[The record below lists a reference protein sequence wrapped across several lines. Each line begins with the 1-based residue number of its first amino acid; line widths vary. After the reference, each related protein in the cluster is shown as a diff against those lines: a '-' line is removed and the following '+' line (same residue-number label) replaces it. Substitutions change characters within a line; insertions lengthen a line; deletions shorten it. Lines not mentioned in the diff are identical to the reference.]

1 MVKRA
6 RARGRSGRWLW
17 LPRFFTGARPA
28 VLAGARLM
36 RSSNRGRRWGR
47 EGLEIIAYR
56 GDPCRHCADRRPREC
71 TELLIDRSIDR
82 PAARAVGLQAIDSSR

>member
-36 RSSNRGRRWGR
+36 RSSNRGRRGGGGR
-47 EGLEIIAYR
+47 GWKLLHIEAIHAATVPI
-56 GDPCRHCADRRPREC
+56 DDRDREH
-71 TELLIDRSIDR
+71 
-82 PAARAVGLQAIDSSR
+82 